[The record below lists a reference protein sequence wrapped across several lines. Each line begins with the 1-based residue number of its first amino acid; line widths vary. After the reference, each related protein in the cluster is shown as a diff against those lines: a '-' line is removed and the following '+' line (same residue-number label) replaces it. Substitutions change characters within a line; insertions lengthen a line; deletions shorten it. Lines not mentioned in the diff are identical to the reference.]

1 MLVLL
6 VSMCFL
12 VFNIVST
19 VLLTFLQFLFAAGV
33 TGVLP
38 TEVFDQMSRPA
49 AYMICG
55 SLLWFNL
62 FLVGTAFPFI
72 VVGSQGKAITCT
84 SSVQERGSD
93 SDHEKRQGLEYC
105 KLQTDS

>member
-1 MLVLL
+1 LVLL
-6 VSMCFL
+6 VLSWFSSAVL
-12 VFNIVST
+12 PT
-19 VLLTFLQFLFAAGV
+19 VLLTFLLFLFPAGV

-38 TEVFDQMSRPA
+38 TEIFDQMSRPA

-72 VVGSQGKAITCT
+72 VVRSQGNAMAI
-84 SSVQERGSD
+84 SD
-93 SDHEKRQGLEYC
+93 V
-105 KLQTDS
+105 KLM